1 MYADEIQNEL
11 LTCKQQ
17 HEKINPVI
25 NDDGMLWYRTAA
37 SKKAIFNQINAQVQ
51 VALKNVNKRESSLS
65 STNGVVSSLDNLVLD
80 NSD

>member
-25 NDDGMLWYRTAA
+25 NDDGMHRY
-37 SKKAIFNQINAQVQ
+37 K
-51 VALKNVNKRESSLS
+51 
-65 STNGVVSSLDNLVLD
+65 
-80 NSD
+80 